1 MLRTKSPDF
10 ERSVV
15 IEMEENN
22 ISLHVDHMTK
32 NFGDLKVLNDVSFD
46 VHRGE
51 FLCIVGPTG
60 CGKTTFL
67 NCITGLYD
75 LTGGKILV
83 EGEPVDTKKHNI
95 AYIFQEYYTMSW
107 LTVEENVAFGLKMK
121 KKPKDVI
128 AKEVAEV
135 LEMVGLTK
143 YRDYYPVELS
153 TSMLQ
158 RVVIARAFAV
168 KPDILLMDEPYG
180 QLDVELRFRLEDE
193 LIKLWQK
200 LGTTVIFITHNI
212 EEAVYLSENV
222 PLVRALGF
230 ATYSAGITVTR
241 QGVQPA
247 MPDRI
252 TLEMYQDMIM
262 DTFEE

>member
-1 MLRTKSPDF
+1 MSKND
-10 ERSVV
+10 V
-15 IEMEENN
+15 I
-22 ISLHVDHMTK
+22 LHVDHMTK
-32 NFGDLKVLNDVSFD
+32 CFGDLKVLNDISFD

-75 LTGGKILV
+75 LTGGQILV
-83 EGEPVDTKKHNI
+83 NGEPVDTKKHNI
-95 AYIFQEYYTMSW
+95 AYIFQEYSTMSW
-107 LTVEENVAFGLKMK
+107 LTVEQNVAFGLKMK
-121 KKPKDVI
+121 KKPKEEIDR
-128 AKEVAEV
+128 AVAEV

-143 YRDYYPVELS
+143 YKDYYPVELS

-193 LIKLWQK
+193 LLKIWEK

-212 EEAVYLSENV
+212 EEAVYLSENI
-222 PLVRALGF
+222 LVLTNKPTSIKEKLGNDLPRPRNVVDPEF
-230 ATYSAGITVTR
+230 IKVRNQVTEL
-241 QGVQPA
+241 
-247 MPDRI
+247 I
-252 TLEMYQDMIM
+252 KWW
-262 DTFEE
+262 